1 MNTDVRPFR
10 VLLIDPVYGRH
21 TPFWSAPLALGYIA
35 ATLDGHFGRACR
47 LELVR
52 DRDAIL
58 AQLRSERYDV
68 IAATNYVW
76 NTRLSNK
83 FLQMAKAL
91 QPSCVTVQGGP
102 HFQTDEADVAAEYL
116 RAHPSIDYYVHG
128 EGETTMVALMERLFG
143 GGGVLDLEEPGV
155 AFLRDGSYLDG
166 GRRVRRRDLDTI
178 PSPYLGGWLDPF
190 IGKGYAPVIETNRG
204 CPFSCTYCNWGS
216 ATVSKVNRFSLDRV
230 MEELEYIA
238 GHVKDNDNLTV
249 ADANF
254 GILKRDLEIAEKIES
269 LWQRHKYPAHIQL
282 WYTKNSSR
290 RTIEIGRI
298 LGKKVRFLLAI
309 QSLNE
314 KVLENIKRDNIKL
327 KTYEELTIYAR
338 EHSLLTASDIIIGLP
353 GEDLLSVVSSMETLH
368 RRGVEKV
375 DVFSLMLIPGTELY
389 SQETRRRFDLKTMH
403 RLAQGCIIDVGGEVI
418 AETEEIVVENNT
430 LSFEDFLILNM
441 YSALSVFWH
450 HAGMGEWISN
460 FARHRGVV
468 ESTIFFEF
476 LKGEGHS
483 RETLAGLGFLK
494 TLLRNELHA
503 TAEDVHEAAIGQ
515 RVDEL
520 RTTRA
525 SYGFIQQ
532 IIREDLVAS
541 MIDDMVNGL
550 VRIMRRQCGNDGRG
564 AVESELE
571 NLRTFSKAYQ
581 AALDSNA
588 TSTISVDYDFPSWT
602 QRNFSADLAQ
612 YRLDEPMTLTLRR
625 ARGRLPNAKLESVDA
640 STCSQQQFT
649 EWLYF
654 IRNTRD
660 YVAITS
666 AESEAA

>member
-1 MNTDVRPFR
+1 MNASVRPIR

-35 ATLDGHFGRACR
+35 ATLDEHFGNACR

-52 DRDAIL
+52 DRDSVL
-58 AQLRSERYDV
+58 SRLRRKRYDV

-83 FLQMAKAL
+83 YLQIAKAL
-91 QPSCVTVQGGP
+91 QPDAVAIQGGP
-102 HFQTDEADVAAEYL
+102 HFQLDEAEVAAEYL
-116 RAHPSIDYYVHG
+116 RAHPFIDYYIHG
-128 EGETTMVALMERLFG
+128 EGETTMVALLEKLFAG
-143 GGGVLDLEEPGV
+143 GALHAEEPGV
-155 AFLRDGSYLDG
+155 AFLRDDCYLDG
-166 GRRVRRRDLDTI
+166 GRRERRRDLDTI
-178 PSPYLGGWLDPF
+178 PSPHLGGWLDPF
-190 IGKGYAPVIETNRG
+190 IGNGYAPVIETNRG

-230 MEELEYIA
+230 LEELEYIA
-238 GHVKDNDNLTV
+238 KRVRDNDNLTV

-269 LWQRHKYPAHIQL
+269 LWQSHGYPGHIQL

-314 KVLENIKRDNIKL
+314 EVLANIKRDNIKL
-327 KTYEELTIYAR
+327 ETYEELTVYAR
-338 EHSLLTASDIIIGLP
+338 ENSLLTASDIIVGLP
-353 GEDLLSVVSSMETLH
+353 GEDLPSVKSNMETLH

-389 SQETRRRFDLKTMH
+389 SQATRQRFGMKTMH
-403 RLAQGCIIDVGGEVI
+403 RLAQGCIIDVEGEVI
-418 AETEEIVVENNT
+418 SETEELVVENDA
-430 LSFEDFLILNM
+430 LSYEDFLTLNK

-450 HAGMGEWISN
+450 HAGLGDAVSN
-460 FARHRGVV
+460 YARHRGIV
-468 ESTIFFEF
+468 ESTMFFEF
-476 LKGEGHS
+476 LES
-483 RETLAGLGFLK
+483 QDNSPETVKGLGFLD
-494 TLLRNELHA
+494 TLLRGELHA
-503 TAEDVHEAAIGQ
+503 TAKGVHDAAVGQ

-525 SYGFIQQ
+525 SYGFIHQ
-532 IIREDLVAS
+532 IIRDGLVPS
-541 MIDDMVNGL
+541 MVDDMVDGL
-550 VRIMRRQCGNDGRG
+550 VRIMRQQLQGNLQKPI
-564 AVESELE
+564 ASEVD
-571 NLRTFSKAYQ
+571 NLRIYTKAYQ
-581 AALDSNA
+581 AALDTNA
-588 TSTISVDYDFPSWT
+588 ATIVSVDYGFLAWV
-602 QRNFSADLAQ
+602 QQNFSADLAQ
-612 YRLDEPMTLTLRR
+612 YRLDAPMTLLIRR

-640 STCSQQQFT
+640 ASCSQQQFT

-660 YVAITS
+660 YVAVTS